1 MQVREAQIPR
11 ELDNGTIGCLVQES
25 MLATENKK
33 IMVQVKQYCLL
44 GEGVN
49 T

>member
-25 MLATENKK
+25 MLATENNNGASEA
-33 IMVQVKQYCLL
+33 ILFA
-44 GEGVN
+44 G
-49 T
+49 

>member
-25 MLATENKK
+25 MLATENKNK
-33 IMVQVKQYCLL
+33 NGASEAILFA
-44 GEGVN
+44 G
-49 T
+49 